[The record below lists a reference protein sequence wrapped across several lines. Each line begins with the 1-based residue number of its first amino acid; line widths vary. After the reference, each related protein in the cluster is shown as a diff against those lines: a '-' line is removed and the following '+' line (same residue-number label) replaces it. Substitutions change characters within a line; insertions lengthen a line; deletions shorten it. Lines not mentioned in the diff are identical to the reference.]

1 MRWHTS
7 CYIISPCL
15 VDLFVEAFN
24 CDQSYKLHQ
33 TTVLQHRWNAV
44 FKTQKLSACLCAW
57 LRCLSLRVPKSMAG
71 WLWVTPKP
79 QKNQKKNIELVPL
92 IATSNSKLI
101 FQPSFEGLGLR
112 SVLQH
117 RDRLKWYHKNYGLP
131 GFTPWWTMMWLRPRI
146 SPKIHWSNL
155 GISHDMNI
163 RCVTSAMFIDFHIK
177 QIKPP
182 IRADFRGH
190 IWWF

>member
-1 MRWHTS
+1 MLS
-7 CYIISPCL
+7 S
-15 VDLFVEAFN
+15 
-24 CDQSYKLHQ
+24 KLKNYRH
-33 TTVLQHRWNAV
+33 VYVPGWGVSHSGS
-44 FKTQKLSACLCAW
+44 QKAW
-57 LRCLSLRVPKSMAG
+57 LADCGLPLNLRKI
-71 WLWVTPKP
+71 
-79 QKNQKKNIELVPL
+79 KKNIELVPL